1 MKEMKTPA
9 LLALSVIGN
18 LIVLAVLTVALL
30 GLGGCANDSALRA
43 QIAGANIELARH
55 KAQTAQL
62 PIMDATIPTP
72 SGIMH
77 IIVHAP
83 HQGDAQVA
91 MPDDPWARVADRG
104 MGVIGTGLGIYLGG
118 KAAVGLATATGAG
131 ITNALKVQP
140 APTVVTQPAPVI
152 VQPAEPIVVTQP
164 EPIIVPPAD
173 PVIVQQPEPTIVNPV
188 IVNPIIVQPVVV
200 QP

>member
-1 MKEMKTPA
+1 MKDIKTAAFCA
-9 LLALSVIGN
+9 LVAIGN
-18 LIVLAVLTVALL
+18 LMIWSMLMVLVFAMS
-30 GLGGCANDSALRA
+30 GCATDSALRA
-43 QIAGANIELARH
+43 QVAGANIELARH
-55 KAQTAQL
+55 KAQAAQL

-83 HQGDAQVA
+83 QNGDASVA
-91 MPDDPWARVADRG
+91 MPDDAWARVADRG
-104 MGVIGTGLGIYLGG
+104 MGVLGTGLGLYLGG

-140 APTVVTQPAPVI
+140 APTVVTQPPAVIVPPAEPVI
-152 VQPAEPIVVTQP
+152 VTQP
-164 EPIIVPPAD
+164 PPVIVPPAD
-173 PVIVQQPEPTIVNPV
+173 PVIVNPV
-188 IVNPIIVQPVVV
+188 VVQPTVVQPVVV

>member
-1 MKEMKTPA
+1 MTKTMLLIA
-9 LLALSVIGN
+9 LA
-18 LIVLAVLTVALL
+18 AML

-55 KAQTAQL
+55 KAKSAQL

-72 SGIMH
+72 SGVMH

-83 HQGDAQVA
+83 QQGDAQVA

-140 APTVVTQPAPVI
+140 APTVVTQPPSVI
-152 VQPAEPIVVTQP
+152 VPPAEPIVVTQP
-164 EPIIVPPAD
+164 PPVIVPPAD
-173 PVIVQQPEPTIVNPV
+173 PVIVNPV
-188 IVNPIIVQPVVV
+188 IVNPVVV
-200 QP
+200 HP